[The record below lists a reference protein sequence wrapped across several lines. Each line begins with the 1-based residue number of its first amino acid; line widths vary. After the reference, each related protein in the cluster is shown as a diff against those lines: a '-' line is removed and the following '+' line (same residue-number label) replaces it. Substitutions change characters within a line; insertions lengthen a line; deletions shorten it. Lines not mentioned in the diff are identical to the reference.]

1 MWPAPVGS
9 WCGIA
14 RRDIRNLADFG
25 HAGRVLPTPKP
36 FFATLHTL
44 LDAEGEI
51 TLGELLDAAGE
62 QTYGLLVLLLSMP
75 NLIPGL
81 NLGLAP
87 VGGVGLMALG
97 AQLAWGTPHPW
108 IPKRIQMQ
116 PIHKGRIKDGLAK
129 FEFQLNRFRWRG
141 AVQRPLSHRWMGA
154 LIGWTGFLLA
164 LPVPLPFGNQLPAAI
179 LCLLGAALLEER
191 PTWAWIGALA
201 SIGNTLYFAFSF
213 DLILRASTRAF
224 HVLVK

>member
-1 MWPAPVGS
+1 VQ
-9 WCGIA
+9 
-14 RRDIRNLADFG
+14 
-25 HAGRVLPTPKP
+25 PTPRP

-62 QTYGLLVLLLSMP
+62 QTYGLLVLLLSLP

-87 VGGVGLMALG
+87 IGGAGLMALG
-97 AQLAWGTPHPW
+97 AQLAWGKAHPW
-108 IPKRIQMQ
+108 VPRRVQAQ
-116 PIHKGRIKDGLAK
+116 PIHKGRIKDALTK
-129 FEFQLNRFRWRG
+129 FEAQLNRFRWHG
-141 AVQRPLSHRWMGA
+141 ARQRPLSPAWMGA
-154 LIGWTGFLLA
+154 GIAWTGFLLA

-191 PTWAWIGALA
+191 PTWAWIGAAA
-201 SIGNTLYFAFSF
+201 SLGNTLYFAFSF
-213 DLILRASTRAF
+213 DLILRASLKAF
-224 HVLVK
+224 HVFVK